1 MFGNKTIDAWTVFAI
16 FVNGRYPD
24 HNSGNPAAF
33 YLGQDVGGIGM
44 MNQWKDDIAKLRTS
58 KRYMRKLCNGGLHSE
73 GAYIR
78 MNNNAATYYIVE

>member
-33 YLGQDVGGIGM
+33 YLGARCWRDRHDESM
-44 MNQWKDDIAKLRTS
+44 ER
-58 KRYMRKLCNGGLHSE
+58 RYCETPYVKALYE
-73 GAYIR
+73 K
-78 MNNNAATYYIVE
+78 VV